1 MDMNRQPTAR
11 VNVVLAISLAV
22 GVLVTR
28 VTPLAQTVAAGET
41 KLRIERALERL
52 PYYGVFD
59 LLAFRVDRGVVTL
72 SGFAYSPTT
81 KSEAARVVKRVAGVD
96 EVANKVELLPT
107 AQFDES
113 IRWATF
119 YLIYTDDFLSR
130 YAPGGAMRARYEA
143 ANFARFPG
151 MQPFGTYPIHIIVK
165 NRKTTL
171 VGVVDNES
179 DKTLAGVRA
188 RDVTSVA
195 GVENE
200 LVVKGK

>member
-1 MDMNRQPTAR
+1 MHRNLRSNAIL
-11 VNVVLAISLAV
+11 NAALAIAMAG
-22 GVLVTR
+22 GVLSIPA
-28 VTPLAQTVAAGET
+28 TPLAQTIGAKEAA
-41 KLRIERALERL
+41 LRIERALGRL

-59 LLAFRVDRGVVTL
+59 LLAFKVDRGVVTL
-72 SGFAYSPTT
+72 SGFAYNATT
-81 KSEAARVVKRVAGVD
+81 RSEAAKVVKEVSGVD
-96 EVANKVELLPT
+96 EVANQIEILPT
-107 AQFDES
+107 SQIDEQ

-151 MQPFGTYPIHIIVK
+151 MQPLGTYPIHIIVK
-165 NRKTTL
+165 NRRTTL

-188 RDVTSVA
+188 REVNSVA
-195 GVENE
+195 GVDNE
-200 LVVKGK
+200 LMVKNK

>member
-1 MDMNRQPTAR
+1 MSTRFQTHAILTAALT
-11 VNVVLAISLAV
+11 VGMVA
-22 GVLVTR
+22 GVLSFPA
-28 VTPLAQTVAAGET
+28 TPLAQTVGPKEAA
-41 KLRIERALERL
+41 LRIERALERV

-59 LLAFRVDRGVVTL
+59 LLAFKVDRGVVTL
-72 SGFAYSPTT
+72 SGFAYSATT
-81 KSEAARVVKRVAGVD
+81 KSEAAKMVKQVAGVD
-96 EVANKVELLPT
+96 EVANRIELLPT
-107 AQFDES
+107 SQIDEQ

-179 DKTLAGVRA
+179 DKMLAAVRA
-188 RDVTSVA
+188 REVTSVSA
-195 GVENE
+195 VENE
-200 LVVKGK
+200 LMVIKK